1 MLYVVT
7 LRVTGEAYQVL
18 QQMSQQEKVSLATVK
33 DKLKEAYEVNM
44 FDAYE
49 LMKTRVWRT
58 GESVDGY
65 ASPLARL
72 ANLSR
77 GANPRLLVAAFVSGL
92 PEQAH
97 NVIRS
102 TTRPGEAR

>member
-1 MLYVVT
+1 MAAV
-7 LRVTGEAYQVL
+7 RN
-18 QQMSQQEKVSLATVK
+18 
-33 DKLKEAYEVNM
+33 KLKEAYEVNM

-49 LMKTRVWRT
+49 LMRARVWRT

-65 ASPLARL
+65 ASALARL
-72 ANLSR
+72 ADLSG

-92 PEQAH
+92 PAQAR

-102 TTRPGEAR
+102 TIRPGEAQ